1 LLDKPLKTLGFEE
14 NIKDSDFTKCLRQE
28 IVKWACR
35 IHHPECAIAAHH
47 KLHRYLDNPEK
58 YP

>member
-1 LLDKPLKTLGFEE
+1 LKTLGFEE
-14 NIKDSDFTKCLRQE
+14 NIEDNDFTKCLRQE

-35 IHHPECAIAAHH
+35 LDHSECAIAAFD
-47 KLHRYLDNPEK
+47 KLYQYVEDPEK